1 MKTQITLAALSL
13 ILGSLLSATSANA
26 AGQSEVKDN
35 VSQKNI
41 VEVAKGSKDH
51 STLVA
56 ALEAADLKDTMANPG
71 PFTVFA
77 PTNAAF
83 EKIKSEVD
91 KLLKPEKKSDL
102 EDILQHHV
110 FVGVLETKDL
120 KDGRV
125 LNQVDGND
133 VTVSNKNGKISIDG
147 ANIVATI
154 RTSNG
159 IIHVVDAVILPKP
172 KKK

>member
-1 MKTQITLAALSL
+1 MKTQMLLATLSL
-13 ILGSLLSATSANA
+13 ILGGALSTSSAQA
-26 AGQSEVKDN
+26 AGISEVKDN

-41 VEVAKGSKDH
+41 VQVAKDSKDH
-51 STLVA
+51 GKLVA
-56 ALEAADLKDTMANPG
+56 ALDAADLVDTMAGQG

-83 EKIKSEVD
+83 DKIKDAVD
-91 KLLKPEKKSDL
+91 ALLKPEKKSDL
-102 EDILQHHV
+102 EDILHHHV
-110 FVGVLETKDL
+110 YVGVLETKDL

-147 ANIVATI
+147 ANIIATV
-154 RTSNG
+154 RASNG